1 MTNLMVTT
9 FLSLDGVVQAPGGPD
24 EDRGGGFDHG
34 GWGVP
39 YIDDTVIARMTDLL
53 GTATALLVGRRT
65 YETFAATWP
74 LADDPI
80 AAMMNGLPKYVAS
93 RTLADVT
100 WANSTLLT
108 GDVATAVGKL
118 KAEAGAQIQVHGSGT
133 LVQALL
139 RADLVDEFHLV
150 TIPVL
155 LGRGKRLF
163 GDGTIPANLRLVA
176 AQALPT
182 GAVMARYA
190 RAGDLEYGAMG
201 PETGNW

>member
-24 EDRGGGFDHG
+24 EDRDGGFDHG

-39 YIDDTVIARMTDLL
+39 YIDDTVITRMSTLINAAD
-53 GTATALLVGRRT
+53 ALLLGRRT
-65 YETFAATWP
+65 YEDFAATWP
-74 LADDPI
+74 LADDPM
-80 AAMMNGLPKYVAS
+80 AARMNSLPKYVAS
-93 RTLADVT
+93 RTLSEVT
-100 WANSTLLT
+100 WNATLLT
-108 GDVATAVGKL
+108 GDVAVAVAKL
-118 KAEAGAQIQVHGSGT
+118 KAEASGRIQVHGSGT
-133 LVQALL
+133 LVQTLL

-155 LGRGKRLF
+155 LGAGKRLF
-163 GDGTIPANLRLVA
+163 GDGTAPANLQLVEA
-176 AQALPT
+176 VPLPS
-182 GAVMARYA
+182 GAVLTRYA